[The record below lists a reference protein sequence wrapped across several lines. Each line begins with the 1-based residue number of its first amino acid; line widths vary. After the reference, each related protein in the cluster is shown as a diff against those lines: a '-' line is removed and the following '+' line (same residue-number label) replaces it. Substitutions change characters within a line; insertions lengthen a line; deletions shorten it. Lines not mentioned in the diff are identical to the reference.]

1 MLGSADVLKPVNC
14 LFFVPNGTGDCFFWL
29 DFFLGDGLPF
39 FPLKKWSVFFGAGR
53 HMTTYHDLQRMIK
66 HVQTSCDPQQPRRGR
81 SYDAPSWNRSIILY
95 HGLHRMKFISQA
107 YGELKLSKKTLPSK
121 PKNNILWL
129 WVFFPQK
136 NNNMD
141 PQNWWISRCMYVLI
155 FFGDIFRF
163 HMLGPFRSVNK
174 NESNM
179 SPPFIQPMP
188 QAETKGTDINVEQLG
203 GRVSNVTEK
212 LNRFQFGCVC
222 WLCFCLPSKIA

>member
-1 MLGSADVLKPVNC
+1 MGLGIVFLAGFFFGGWLAIFSLKKVIR
-14 LFFVPNGTGDCFFWL
+14 FFWGWSTH
-29 DFFLGDGLPF
+29 DHLPWSSKDDQTCANF
-39 FPLKKWSVFFGAGR
+39 MWSATTPKGAVVWCPILEPFNHSISWPTSDEVYFPS
-53 HMTTYHDLQRMIK
+53 I
-66 HVQTSCDPQQPRRGR
+66 RGT
-81 SYDAPSWNRSIILY
+81 
-95 HGLHRMKFISQA
+95 KVV
-107 YGELKLSKKTLPSK
+107 KKTLPSK